1 MVFHLLLAWKNV
13 EQIVDMSVISDAM
26 TLMCR
31 RYYDFWT
38 DYKAIY
44 VVPLFKDGW
53 CNIMNIVGR
62 SLHNILEMVSKPSF
76 LIPWICYVI
85 YIYGIYML

>member
-31 RYYDFWT
+31 RYYDFWRT
-38 DYKAIY
+38 D
-44 VVPLFKDGW
+44 
-53 CNIMNIVGR
+53 
-62 SLHNILEMVSKPSF
+62 
-76 LIPWICYVI
+76 
-85 YIYGIYML
+85 